1 MKKHFIPMLVL
12 FAFMMTMQSENILA
26 DHAHNEDWEYETRWH
41 KNGKVW
47 GVNQSASDDDI
58 PHLMDTR
65 VRTSTTQDSWTHMMY
80 AEAYFKSRYEN
91 PNVFGDYYIH
101 AKLNADWATDQPPFQ
116 DEGEIEGKKGGMAAI
131 EGSQGDT
138 DWFAIK
144 DPLETIKLTD
154 AFVRAKINPPDKD
167 VWYRASSKSYFTPK
181 PGHIIYKPK
190 DPYKDDDDNGAE
202 NVAPS
207 VAPSLGLSPG
217 NGFNNI
223 TINGEEM
230 VDTAPGDTVTV
241 DLVMPSDRGYSQ
253 IYWYLAG
260 PNDSGLGNGVGGPTS
275 PSGTGIETEVTHTFS
290 MPSDASGVYTFTA
303 YIYPHSS
310 ASDQTIYEY
319 TIKIYCS

>member
-1 MKKHFIPMLVL
+1 MLQHHTPHIVEESIDANNSGNFDGVFNKDGYVRGEIAGARDCRISIREAKAAGSISGNKINASESQVGDEVWADSFIPWRE
-12 FAFMMTMQSENILA
+12 AP
-26 DHAHNEDWEYETRWH
+26 
-41 KNGKVW
+41 G
-47 GVNQSASDDDI
+47 DD
-58 PHLMDTR
+58 P
-65 VRTSTTQDSWTHMMY
+65 
-80 AEAYFKSRYEN
+80 A
-91 PNVFGDYYIH
+91 P
-101 AKLNADWATDQPPFQ
+101 QP
-116 DEGEIEGKKGGMAAI
+116 
-131 EGSQGDT
+131 
-138 DWFAIK
+138 
-144 DPLETIKLTD
+144 
-154 AFVRAKINPPDKD
+154 
-167 VWYRASSKSYFTPK
+167 
-181 PGHIIYKPK
+181 
-190 DPYKDDDDNGAE
+190 
-202 NVAPS
+202 
-207 VAPSLGLSPG
+207 GLSPA

-260 PNDSGLGNGVGGPTS
+260 PNDSGLGNEVGTPTS